1 MAERTDLVP
10 ARVRVAFAHAAVQQ
24 VASSAGTDVLHIK
37 GLAAD
42 EDLQPPG
49 GGASNADILARP
61 QDVVRLIAALRGT
74 GWEQRNRFDTGSPFG
89 HAVTLTHPHWGHADI
104 HRFFPGM
111 HHDPE
116 AAFGALWADRG
127 ERSIAGFDCPVPSRP
142 GQVLLLV
149 LNLARNRRAA
159 AADPRVQAVRTESG
173 GVLWAEV
180 DRLVDRLDARVG
192 FDTGLGELERY
203 RGHPDYWLWRVTTRG
218 GTRVEEWLA
227 RVRAARGLRG
237 KARLLMRAPLV
248 NIDHLANVL
257 GREPTRGEVCREFAH
272 RWRRAVLDDLPA
284 LVRRS
289 SRWRERP

>member
-49 GGASNADILARP
+49 GGASDADILARP

-74 GWEQRNRFDTGSPFG
+74 GWGQRNRFDTGSP
-89 HAVTLTHPHWGHADI
+89 
-104 HRFFPGM
+104 
-111 HHDPE
+111 
-116 AAFGALWADRG
+116 FGALWADRG

-284 LVRRS
+284 LLRRS